1 MVAGQPVALGPR
13 GETRAIPTGQPPIRP
28 HPQSSVA
35 RLVHHFHVITG
46 GGGAQFTV
54 GSGLNDPTG
63 VAVDGAGDVF
73 IADSSNNR
81 VVEVPYL
88 GNGTYGTQTD
98 VPRLGLHGPQGVAVD
113 GAGDVFIADFGN
125 SRVVEV
131 PYLGNGTYGTE
142 TTVGSGLNY
151 PRCVAVDG

>member
-1 MVAGQPVALGPR
+1 MWRAMSLSRVSAKTGGAGVRPG
-13 GETRAIPTGQPPIRP
+13 GGQ
-28 HPQSSVA
+28 
-35 RLVHHFHVITG
+35 RLPG
-46 GGGAQFTV
+46 GGGRK
-54 GSGLNDPTG
+54 DRTG

-125 SRVVEV
+125 SRVAKRSKRCLRLWRLIV
-131 PYLGNGTYGTE
+131 L
-142 TTVGSGLNY
+142 
-151 PRCVAVDG
+151 PRWPTPPIQIELWITPA